1 MRQASNRSSQ
11 QDLVLL
17 ALVVAFRIDAA
28 MPAIAALR
36 FGNLEELII
45 VVERDGDSAM
55 PAASAPN

>member
-11 QDLVLL
+11 QDLLLL